1 MRKVIMLLFL
11 GIVIMISCK
20 SKVIE
25 RNVAAVENKEV
36 NYIPYFI
43 EIQKAK
49 ILYDNKK
56 FQVCY
61 NKLDSLFTLFEPKE
75 SLFIYESSMYCL
87 LSDTLKKYD
96 KVKINKLV
104 NILVKNYGKE
114 IYNFDRYGEQWKR
127 IIANSG
133 LSEEELKIMNKEFQ
147 RNINLGIRDTIGI
160 LAARDK
166 AIRDKYIEGSKLD
179 SIDNLNEPILLK
191 IIKKYGYP
199 KEILVGSKDFK
210 NPAGD
215 IKISILL
222 KHLSPKVKKEI
233 QPLLLEE
240 LKKGNCHP
248 QIYAGMLDHMT
259 IIQKDYTYPYYGTYK
274 NVSIK
279 DIVEINKNR
288 LSIGLLKLNN

>member
-1 MRKVIMLLFL
+1 MKKSIALLFL
-11 GIVIMISCK
+11 GFTIMISCK

-25 RNVAAVENKEV
+25 RNVVINKKEEV

-43 EIQKAK
+43 EVQKAK
-49 ILYDNKK
+49 ILYDKQK

-114 IYNFDRYGEQWKR
+114 IYDFERYGEQWKR
-127 IIANSG
+127 IVANSG
-133 LSEEELKIMNKEFQ
+133 LSVEELKILNKEFQ
-147 RNINLGIRDTIGI
+147 RNVNLGVRDTIGI
-160 LAARDK
+160 MAARDK
-166 AIRDKYIEGSKLD
+166 AIRDKFKDGGKFD
-179 SIDNLNEPILLK
+179 SIDNLNEPILIS

-199 KEILVGSKDFK
+199 KENLVGPKVFK

-222 KHLSPKVKKEI
+222 KHLKPEVKKEL
-233 QPLLLEE
+233 QPILLDEV
-240 LKKGNCHP
+240 KKGNCHP
-248 QIYAGMLDHMT
+248 QIYAGMLDHMA
-259 IIQKDYTYPYYGTYK
+259 ILQKDYTFPYYGTYD
-274 NVSIK
+274 NVALK
-279 DIVEINKNR
+279 DTAEINKNR
-288 LSIGLLKLNN
+288 RTIGLLELTK